1 MAITLCGTISIKI
14 SVVRG
19 YRDNRTQGDKIWF
32 EIINS
37 WSYLQVKDDELS
49 LDYQSEGFF
58 YKSKLI

>member
-1 MAITLCGTISIKI
+1 MAITLFGTIYIKI

-19 YRDNRTQGDKIWF
+19 YRDSRTQGDKIWF

-49 LDYQSEGFF
+49 LDYQSEGF
-58 YKSKLI
+58 L